1 MGDITRGNIVTSFG
15 EKRRIKNQIKWIMN
29 QRDET
34 IRERDETIRVLELNA
49 ELAQGR
55 IEELEDVQISLEQD
69 QRKMTKELESWRFIW
84 EMVHDTVPSR
94 IISQI
99 EDIHD
104 REGVSLPVGFNGGEE

>member
-1 MGDITRGNIVTSFG
+1 MGDITEGSIVASMG
-15 EKRRIKNQIKWIMN
+15 EKRRIRNQVKRVMN

-34 IRERDETIRVLELNA
+34 IKVLELNA
-49 ELAQGR
+49 DIAQSR

-69 QRKMTKELESWRFIW
+69 QRKTTKELESWRFIW
-84 EMVHDTVPSR
+84 EMVHDTVPSG